1 MGTSAAPAWSR
12 GPHASLLD
20 AVALPGM
27 DEPCHA
33 TRHTSHAHDGVHT
46 NAATPARIFSHSA
59 GSPARTAR
67 GWACMRACEQTL
79 TALPAC
85 CMQHRRACLA
95 ASTVRAGYGCGVLRM
110 DAMYTTLARPPGA
123 IRGTSRSDCSV
134 LSGTTIYHCHI
145 PSIASAR
152 PSSQP
157 AALCSCRPSVRYS
170 GRALTTLLCP
180 PPQDRTL
187 TDALPAPLTRSGVRG
202 LLAVLGQPLIDST
215 GCALRVGSTGLT
227 I

>member
-1 MGTSAAPAWSR
+1 MGTSAAPAWSP

-33 TRHTSHAHDGVHT
+33 TRHTSHAHDGPIPTQPPLLASSPTAPDRLHG
-46 NAATPARIFSHSA
+46 RRA
-59 GSPARTAR
+59 GGR
-67 GWACMRACEQTL
+67 ACVRACEQTL

-85 CMQHRRACLA
+85 CMQHCKACLA

-123 IRGTSRSDCSV
+123 IRGTSRSGRPV
-134 LSGTTIYHCHI
+134 LPGTTIYHCHI
-145 PSIASAR
+145 PSIASSAR

-157 AALCSCRPSVRYS
+157 AALSALVVPQSATRGVPSPPYCVRH
-170 GRALTTLLCP
+170 RKTA
-180 PPQDRTL
+180 
-187 TDALPAPLTRSGVRG
+187 RSPTHYPR
-202 LLAVLGQPLIDST
+202 
-215 GCALRVGSTGLT
+215 R
-227 I
+227 